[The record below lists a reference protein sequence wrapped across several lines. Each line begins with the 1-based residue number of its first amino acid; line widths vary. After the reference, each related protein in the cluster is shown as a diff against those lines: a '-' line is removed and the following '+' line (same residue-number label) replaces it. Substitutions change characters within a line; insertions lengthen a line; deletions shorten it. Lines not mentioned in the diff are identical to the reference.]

1 MLITP
6 ESAAHYYGQDG
17 APVYSVD
24 RADGKGTR
32 APTIRDARALGLR
45 PSVTT
50 VFQVRAKPGLEAWKI
65 EQGILSALTLPR
77 APGEDDESFARR
89 VVEDSEAQSRAAR
102 DLGTALHKVLECW
115 HTGKHAS
122 PPPQFL
128 PAFGKYGDWW
138 EAEGFAAAMVEH
150 TFACPYGYGGRI
162 DMTASDMEH
171 DCTII
176 LDWKTQATKPGR
188 AITAYPEWGDQL
200 AAYAHGV
207 GAANPRLFNVVFSS
221 TEPGRLD
228 IYEWPASDHAFLWER
243 FLATF
248 RLWCLSHN
256 YYPMQTWPRPD
267 TESRFEAAAL
277 GPVVPKPEEVAPAPV
292 PRGIPGQ
299 VAGLRQLATGEGRVT
314 VDLDQAG
321 FLEAA
326 RSASVGTMVRV
337 RPVEEGDHV

>member
-89 VVEDSEAQSRAAR
+89 VAEDSEAQSKAAR
-102 DLGTALHKVLECW
+102 ELGTTLHRALELW
-115 HTGKHAS
+115 HVGRAAS

-128 PAFGKYGDWW
+128 PAFGKYREWW
-138 EAEGFAAAMVEH
+138 EAEGFTDVVVERV
-150 TFACPYGYGGRI
+150 FACPYGYGGRV
-162 DMTASDMEH
+162 DLNAHDTEH
-171 DCTII
+171 GGEIVM
-176 LDWKTQATKPGR
+176 DWKTQSTKPGR
-188 AITAYPEWGDQL
+188 AMTAYPEWGDQL
-200 AAYAHGV
+200 AAYAHGI
-207 GAANPRLFNVVFSS
+207 GAVNPRLINVVFSS
-221 TEPGRLD
+221 TEPERLD
-228 IYEWPASDHAFLWER
+228 IYEWPADDHAFLWER

-248 RLWCLSHN
+248 RLWCLMHD

-267 TESRFEAAAL
+267 GASRFDAAAL
-277 GPVVPKPEEVAPAPV
+277 GPVVPEPETPAPEPSSSV
-292 PRGIPGQ
+292 SLGIPGQ

-314 VDLDQAG
+314 VDLDQSA

-326 RSASVGTMVRV
+326 RRASVGTMVRI
-337 RPVEEGDHV
+337 VEEV